1 MSRLYLDY
9 LKDMLDSIEKAQLF
23 VIGMTYADFA
33 VDAKTVFAV
42 IRALEI
48 LGEAAKQIPAE
59 VQSRQPDIPW
69 RDLAGM
75 RDKLI
80 HHYFGVN
87 LTLIWKV
94 VQEDLPLLQPQIKQ
108 LIELN

>member
-1 MSRLYLDY
+1 
-9 LKDMLDSIEKAQLF
+9 
-23 VIGMTYADFA
+23 
-33 VDAKTVFAV
+33 VFAV